1 MPKKE
6 DIKEENKRIRR
17 LRFIVDF
24 SIACIQQSQMSL
36 DEAIRMVEDV
46 KRQALYLFPGKE
58 EAFDIIYKPRFR
70 RIINE
75 KFLLH

>member
-1 MPKKE
+1 MPNKK
-6 DIKEENKRIRR
+6 DIEEENKRIRR

-36 DEAIRMVEDV
+36 DEAIRIVEDV
-46 KRQALYLFPGKE
+46 KRQALSLFPGKE

-75 KFLLH
+75 KFMLH